1 MHFAANKILR
11 LHEILKML
19 ALLVEIAILLPLRI
33 KKWRKRWNTNK
44 FLKSLEVLTIEQSL

>member
-1 MHFAANKILR
+1 MHFAANKVLR

-19 ALLVEIAILLPLRI
+19 ALLVEITILLPLRI